1 MCTRYILQ
9 TCGCNRHSNTQNV
22 EVAFEMFL
30 ILLTTAVLLKVV
42 HPAPVTNEVR
52 LLSQQSGRFVHV
64 ADNGAIK
71 ANGNQK
77 SSSVFNMYLKNS
89 QIQFELKNKPGMFLM
104 LKELNHTVYV
114 NSSSMNVTTNQTI
127 SHEYTLVV
135 DFPSEPYLTEWEK
148 SGPCGALVQKVD
160 ESTNCFVAFDSS
172 GKVAGP
178 CHLLSTNLA
187 SCVSVV
193 PASP

>member
-1 MCTRYILQ
+1 MADVYSLYNYSLRMQSTVEV
-9 TCGCNRHSNTQNV
+9 TQNV

-30 ILLTTAVLLKVV
+30 ILPTTAVLLKVV

-52 LLSQQSGRFVHV
+52 LLSQLSGRFVHV

-71 ANGNQK
+71 ANGNHK

-104 LKELNHTVYV
+104 LKELNPSVSV
-114 NSSSMNVTTNQTI
+114 NSTTSSPMNV
-127 SHEYTLVV
+127 SDEYALVV
-135 DFPSEPYLTEWEK
+135 DYPSEPYLAEWEN
-148 SGPCGALVQKVD
+148 SGSCGALVQMMD
-160 ESTNCFVAFDSS
+160 ENTNCFIAFDSS

-178 CHLLSTNLA
+178 CNLLSTDLA

-193 PASP
+193 PATP